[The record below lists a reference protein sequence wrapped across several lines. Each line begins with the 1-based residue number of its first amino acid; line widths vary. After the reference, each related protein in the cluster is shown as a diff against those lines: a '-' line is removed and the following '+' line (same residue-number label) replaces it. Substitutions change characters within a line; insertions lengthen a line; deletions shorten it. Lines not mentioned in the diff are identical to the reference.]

1 MFRGASLFSPGA
13 ANSNQGDS
21 CVRISPKQG
30 DIEPRWFI
38 IDAEGKVLGRLSTA
52 IATIISGKAKP
63 TYTPFLDT
71 GDHVIVINAEKIVLT
86 GKKETDKIYRH
97 HSLYP
102 GGLKSKEARFVR
114 AEKPES
120 MIEEAVWGMLP
131 KNKIGRKMLKKL
143 KVYRGTDHP
152 HHRAAARE
160 VRSQGVIRRNALG
173 SG

>member
-1 MFRGASLFSPGA
+1 MRTYF
-13 ANSNQGDS
+13 
-21 CVRISPKQG
+21 PKQG
-30 DIEPRWFI
+30 DIEPRWFV
-38 IDAEGKVLGRLSTA
+38 IDAEGQVLGRLSTE
-52 IATIISGKAKP
+52 IARIISGKTKP

-86 GKKETDKIYRH
+86 GKKETDKVYHH

-102 GGLKSKEARFVR
+102 GGLKSRAARFVR

-143 KVYRGTDHP
+143 KVYRGSQHP
-152 HHRAAARE
+152 HTAQRPE
-160 VRSQGVIRRNALG
+160 TLKVGE
-173 SG
+173 

>member
-1 MFRGASLFSPGA
+1 MRTYF
-13 ANSNQGDS
+13 
-21 CVRISPKQG
+21 PKQG
-30 DIEPRWFI
+30 DIVPRWFI
-38 IDAEGKVLGRLSTA
+38 IDAEGKVLGRLSTT

-86 GKKETDKIYRH
+86 GKKETEKLYRN

-102 GGLKSKEARFVR
+102 GGLRERAARFVR
-114 AEKPES
+114 AEKPEA

-143 KVYRGTDHP
+143 KVYRGTNHP
-152 HHRAAARE
+152 HEAQKPERLDVKE
-160 VRSQGVIRRNALG
+160 
-173 SG
+173 